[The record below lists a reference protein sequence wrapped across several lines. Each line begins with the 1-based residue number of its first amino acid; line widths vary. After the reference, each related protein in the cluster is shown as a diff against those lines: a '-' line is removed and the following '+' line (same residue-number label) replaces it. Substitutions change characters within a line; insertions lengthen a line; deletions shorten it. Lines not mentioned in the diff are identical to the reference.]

1 MRQKINCMIRGLK
14 LLISQGE
21 YDGME
26 REHKLLHETV
36 NAAENKLQ
44 IQGLKLLISQGEY
57 ESMEREHK
65 LLHETVNAAENKLH
79 DTRTEVVDL
88 TR

>member
-1 MRQKINCMIRGLK
+1 MPEIQFNSWSLLRNDIVSFWFCGYRGGLRIELQAPVTCKI
-14 LLISQGE
+14 
-21 YDGME
+21 YFP
-26 REHKLLHETV
+26 
-36 NAAENKLQ
+36 Q
-44 IQGLKLLISQGEY
+44 IIDKY

-65 LLHETVNAAENKLH
+65 LLHETVNAAENKLY

>member
-1 MRQKINCMIRGLK
+1 
-14 LLISQGE
+14 
-21 YDGME
+21 ME

-36 NAAENKLQ
+36 NAAENKL
-44 IQGLKLLISQGEY
+44 Y
-57 ESMEREHK
+57 
-65 LLHETVNAAENKLH
+65 

>member
-1 MRQKINCMIRGLK
+1 MRVWRENTSFSMRLSTQQKINCM
-14 LLISQGE
+14 
-21 YDGME
+21 
-26 REHKLLHETV
+26 
-36 NAAENKLQ
+36 

-65 LLHETVNAAENKLH
+65 LLHETVNEAENKLY

>member
-1 MRQKINCMIRGLK
+1 MRVCRENTNFFMRLSMRQNINCM
-14 LLISQGE
+14 
-21 YDGME
+21 
-26 REHKLLHETV
+26 
-36 NAAENKLQ
+36 

-57 ESMEREHK
+57 ESMEIEHK
-65 LLHETVNAAENKLH
+65 LLHETVNAAENKLY

>member
-1 MRQKINCMIRGLK
+1 
-14 LLISQGE
+14 
-21 YDGME
+21 ME

-36 NAAENKLQ
+36 NAEENKL
-44 IQGLKLLISQGEY
+44 Y
-57 ESMEREHK
+57 
-65 LLHETVNAAENKLH
+65 

>member
-1 MRQKINCMIRGLK
+1 MRQKINYMIRGLK
-14 LLISQGE
+14 LLISQG
-21 YDGME
+21 
-26 REHKLLHETV
+26 K
-36 NAAENKLQ
+36 
-44 IQGLKLLISQGEY
+44 Y

-65 LLHETVNAAENKLH
+65 LLHETVNAAENKLY

>member
-1 MRQKINCMIRGLK
+1 MLK
-14 LLISQGE
+14 RRLHRLVRVYTCQNATLLEISCYGS
-21 YDGME
+21 
-26 REHKLLHETV
+26 LIFP
-36 NAAENKLQ
+36 Q
-44 IQGLKLLISQGEY
+44 IIDKY

-65 LLHETVNAAENKLH
+65 LLHETVNAAENKLY

>member
-1 MRQKINCMIRGLK
+1 MQQKINYMIQGQK
-14 LLISQGE
+14 LLI
-21 YDGME
+21 
-26 REHKLLHETV
+26 L
-36 NAAENKLQ
+36 
-44 IQGLKLLISQGEY
+44 QGEY

-65 LLHETVNAAENKLH
+65 LLHETVNAAENKLY